1 MTDTDFEFDHDE
13 PEFKSKTQL
22 KNESQELR
30 KLGEKLIGLGAAALA
45 KIPMDDELEEAV
57 ELARKINKKKDGY
70 RRQLQFV
77 GKLMRTRDVTPIEQ
91 ALAEIEA
98 SHIRGNQ
105 AFHKLENARD
115 DLLNRGDDAINDL
128 LNEHPHLDRQKL
140 RQLVRSANKQKE
152 QNKPPKSAREI
163 FQYLK
168 QEIAD

>member
-13 PEFKSKTQL
+13 PEYKSKTQL
-22 KNESQELR
+22 KEESHALQ
-30 KLGEKLIGLGAAALA
+30 KLGEKLINLGAASLA
-45 KIPMDDELEEAV
+45 KIPMDDELDEAIT
-57 ELARKINKKKDGY
+57 LARKINKKKDGY
-70 RRQLQFV
+70 RRQIQFI
-77 GKLMRTRDVTPIEQ
+77 GKLMRARDVSPIEQ

-98 SHIRGNQ
+98 SHRRGNQ

-115 DLLNRGDDAINDL
+115 DLLKRGDDAINDL

-140 RQLVRSANKQKE
+140 RQLVRSAKKQQE

-168 QEIAD
+168 QETAD